1 MTRVLIV
8 DSEAGSAQSLARMLT
23 RRGFEPT
30 VALDWAA
37 ALADFDRVGT
47 DIVLLDLLLP
57 GAEGL
62 ALCRELRSRGSV
74 PIIMLTA
81 RDSEIDKVVG
91 LEVGADDYVTK
102 PYSIRELIARI
113 DAVLRRCAPADR
125 PPDTVL
131 TAGPVAM
138 NVDRHLVT
146 VHDREV
152 QLPLREFLLLHS
164 LLIEKGRV
172 VARADLMDRVWGEN
186 YPGATKTLDVHVK
199 RLRAKIETDP
209 AHPCRL
215 VTVRGLGYMID
226 TGRDGAA
233 WVDRVAPGTV
243 HVA

>member
-8 DSEAGSAQSLARMLT
+8 DREAGPAQSLAQMLS

-30 VALDWAA
+30 VVLDWLG
-37 ALADFDRVGT
+37 ALADFDRAGT

-62 ALCRELRSRGSV
+62 TLCRELRSRGSV

-81 RDSEIDKVVG
+81 RDSEIDRIVG

-125 PPDTVL
+125 APDTVL
-131 TAGPVAM
+131 TAGPVTM
-138 NVDRHLVT
+138 NVDRHLVSA
-146 VHDREV
+146 HGREV

-164 LLIEKGRV
+164 LLVEKGRV
-172 VARADLMDRVWGEN
+172 VTRADLMDRVWGEN
-186 YPGATKTLDVHVK
+186 YPGVTKTLDVHVK

-209 AHPCRL
+209 ARPRLL
-215 VTVRGLGYMID
+215 VTVRGLGYMMD
-226 TGRDGAA
+226 TDRDVAA
-233 WVDRVAPGTV
+233 SPDPIRPGSV

>member
-8 DSEAGSAQSLARMLT
+8 EREVGAAQSLAQMLS

-30 VALDWAA
+30 VVLDWLG
-37 ALADFDRVGT
+37 ALADFDRAGT

-62 ALCRELRSRGSV
+62 TLCRELRNRGSV

-81 RDSEIDKVVG
+81 RDSEIDKIVG

-113 DAVLRRCAPADR
+113 GAVLRRCAPADR

-131 TAGPVAM
+131 TAGPVTM

-164 LLIEKGRV
+164 LLAEKGRV

-186 YPGATKTLDVHVK
+186 YAGATKTLDVHVK
-199 RLRAKIETDP
+199 RLRAQIETDP

-215 VTVRGLGYMID
+215 VTVRGLGYMMD
-226 TGRDGAA
+226 TGRDAAA
-233 WVDRVAPGTV
+233 WADRIPPGTV